1 MIELANKYTKVSCYG
16 WSVKKKPKPLGRKE
30 RVKRNQKST
39 WAKGGLASEDIY
51 SGDLLSRMHEETDKA
66 LERNRYPG
74 QEDFKQAEKRMG
86 KLMLSSDFISKV
98 LKLNKNLVYEDSV
111 SYKGCGAFYLKQ
123 GKEKKALN
131 AAFRLG
137 WMPEWTI
144 MKTDRADLPTRDGYT
159 PGWRGVVLQRLV
171 QQKVLTMK
179 QVAEHF
185 GGYISLGDLRGKNW
199 SLATGQFN

>member
-39 WAKGGLASEDIY
+39 WAKGGLASEDIH
-51 SGDLLSRMHEETDKA
+51 SGDLLTRMYEETDKA

-86 KLMLSSDFISKV
+86 KLMLSSDFIRKV
-98 LKLNKNLVYEDSV
+98 LKLNKNLIYEDSV

-123 GKEKKALN
+123 GKTKKSLN

-144 MKTDRADLPTRDGYT
+144 MKTDRADLPTRAPPTRAPDGAGARCGRERHHGRIAQWMSTCLIRRRRWFDSSSAYFRW
-159 PGWRGVVLQRLV
+159 P
-171 QQKVLTMK
+171 
-179 QVAEHF
+179 
-185 GGYISLGDLRGKNW
+185 
-199 SLATGQFN
+199 